1 MSDHEIEV
9 KFVYKSKKKVIDL
22 LKKLGAKQ
30 VEKFSL
36 HDMYFSKKAFSSMK
50 GVREFVRIRRKNDYA
65 ELTFKGK
72 RETKSNIWRRM
83 EVNTPI
89 GDTNAMEKILINTGF
104 KKITDG
110 KSNREA
116 WALKNLEIM
125 FIEITYP
132 TKVVF
137 AEIEGPSEDEVQWL
151 LDALGEVITIM
162 DEELFEKV
170 NDDIEV
176 ALKPDNK

>member
-9 KFVYKSKKKVIDL
+9 KFVYKSKKKVTDL
-22 LKKLGAKQ
+22 LKRLGAKQ
-30 VEKFSL
+30 TEKFSL
-36 HDMYFSKKAFSSMK
+36 HDMYFSKKRFSSMK

-83 EVNTPI
+83 EINTPI
-89 GDTNAMEKILINTGF
+89 GDTDAMEKILLNTGF

-116 WALKNLEIM
+116 WMLKNLEIM
-125 FIEITYP
+125 FVELTRP
-132 TKVVF
+132 TKVIF
-137 AEIEGPSEDEVQWL
+137 AEIEGPSENEIQWL
-151 LDALGEVITIM
+151 LDALGDTITIIE
-162 DEELFEKV
+162 EELFEDIH
-170 NDDIEV
+170 DDIKVTFEP
-176 ALKPDNK
+176 K